1 MKERERERDDKLVWE
16 RSAVAKLLV
25 DIDGSK
31 VVWLISTAV
40 MWLRQDQLRTMG
52 EGEVEVGVD
61 GFWVSYKMFCMKI
74 QA

>member
-1 MKERERERDDKLVWE
+1 MKERERDDKLVWE

-31 VVWLISTAV
+31 VVGLISTAV

-61 GFWVSYKMFCMKI
+61 EFWVSYKMFCMKI

>member
-1 MKERERERDDKLVWE
+1 MVRE

-31 VVWLISTAV
+31 VVRLISTAV

-61 GFWVSYKMFCMKI
+61 EFWVSYKMFCMKI